1 MNADPDPGADQML
14 IPIKELIEMWIQC
27 GSGANTLDVTIFY
40 PFPDGEK
47 MTKFDKT

>member
-1 MNADPDPGADQML
+1 MTADPDPGAAPHL
-14 IPIKELIEMWIQC
+14 
-27 GSGANTLDVTIFY
+27 GADRNLDLMRIRRQYTLDVTIFY